1 MKKLFLQLSLIM
13 LCFSCA
19 NNNEKKAVL
28 SVNGTCD
35 MCKAT
40 IEKSLEV
47 DGIYEVN
54 WDKKTKELKVS
65 YDSILISLPT
75 ISTYISKAG
84 YDNELVKASEDAYNN
99 LHECCKYD
107 RE

>member
-1 MKKLFLQLSLIM
+1 MKKLLIQLSIIFI
-13 LCFSCA
+13 CFSCA

-28 SVNGTCD
+28 TVKGNCD

-47 DGIYEVN
+47 EGIYEAS
-54 WDKKTKELKVS
+54 WDKKTKELNVS

-84 YDNELVKASEDAYNN
+84 YDNELLKGSDEAYDN

-107 RE
+107 RK